1 MWSLPF
7 SDVRQK
13 NIFITFIILII
24 IIIIIIIMIIII
36 MIMIIIIATPFM
48 HSVSGPPS
56 FTVLKNKAQ

>member
-1 MWSLPF
+1 MSGKKITF
-7 SDVRQK
+7 
-13 NIFITFIILII
+13 FITFIILI

>member
-13 NIFITFIILII
+13 NIFITFIIL

>member
-13 NIFITFIILII
+13 NIFITFIILI